1 MAVFLT
7 EKYKV
12 HHLSKRTQ
20 AALDTALEQH
30 TYAYQFLLDWSKN
43 NLATV
48 EEKGQRG
55 KNILDNTSN
64 TL

>member
-12 HHLSKRTQ
+12 HNLSKRTQ
-20 AALDTALEQH
+20 AALDTALEQY

-43 NLATV
+43 NLSTV
-48 EEKGQRG
+48 EENGQRS
-55 KNILDNTSN
+55 KNILDN
-64 TL
+64 L

>member
-12 HHLSKRTQ
+12 HNLSKRTQ
-20 AALDTALEQH
+20 AALDTALEQY

-55 KNILDNTSN
+55 KNI
-64 TL
+64 

>member
-7 EKYKV
+7 AKLKV
-12 HHLSKRTQ
+12 HNPAKGKQ

-55 KNILDNTSN
+55 KNILDN
-64 TL
+64 L

>member
-12 HHLSKRTQ
+12 HNLSKRTQ

-30 TYAYQFLLDWSKN
+30 TYAFQFLLDWSKN

-55 KNILDNTSN
+55 KNILDN
-64 TL
+64 L

>member
-12 HHLSKRTQ
+12 HNLSKRTQ

-48 EEKGQRG
+48 EENGQRG
-55 KNILDNTSN
+55 KNILDN
-64 TL
+64 L

>member
-1 MAVFLT
+1 MAIFLT

-12 HHLSKRTQ
+12 RNLSKRTR
-20 AALDTALEQH
+20 AALDTALEQY
-30 TYAYQFLLDWSKN
+30 TYPYQFLLDWSKN

-55 KNILDNTSN
+55 KNILDS
-64 TL
+64 L